1 MECPAWDGERQALT
15 AVVGQDLSLPA
26 LVEAMLE
33 GEDKWRAALEF
44 CGRVMS
50 QKERAERERRGE
62 MPSPDLPDGGGV
74 GGGRPPPRRRIAI
87 PRRRLRAHLR
97 A

>member
-1 MECPAWDGERQALT
+1 LT

-26 LVEAMLE
+26 LVVAMLE
-33 GEDKWRAALEF
+33 REDKWRAALEF
-44 CGRVMS
+44 CGKVML

-62 MPSPDLPDGGGV
+62 MPPPDPPDGGSV
-74 GGGRPPPRRRIAI
+74 GGGEPPRRIAR
-87 PRRRLRAHLR
+87 PRRRLMPHLR